1 MSRVLLVTHE
11 AALSGA
17 PRVALLVARVLRDV
31 GHDVDVVS
39 RTDGPMLQ
47 EFASESR
54 TRLEFAY
61 RWRRRLWSY
70 APRRVALTVDLIL
83 ATATMLRHR
92 PDIVYVNSTSAA
104 IYSRA
109 ARLTKRPTNIL
120 HVHESGTNS
129 DFFIR
134 RAGLTLTSGDIRL
147 VACSPSVRKELG
159 VLLEV
164 PESSIH
170 LLLSVPD
177 DREVRRSQPLP
188 PGAADD
194 VDVLTIGCCGTAELR
209 KGVDLW
215 VDAATRI
222 QAALPERRL
231 SFPWVGSVDSADRA
245 RWEAG
250 SPIDFVGVRSD
261 PYPVLRSFDVMVLPS
276 RDDPFP
282 LVVMEAM
289 LLARPIVAF
298 DVGGVRDQLGDA
310 GVVVPA
316 SDVDALVRAVV
327 SLVEDPT
334 RRDELGRAAAERA
347 EVLYTRSAFSTKL
360 LQVLRPTPT
369 ATRDQAN
376 MAL

>member
-1 MSRVLLVTHE
+1 
-11 AALSGA
+11 
-17 PRVALLVARVLRDV
+17 
-31 GHDVDVVS
+31 
-39 RTDGPMLQ
+39 MLQ

-54 TRLEFAY
+54 TRLEFAH

-250 SPIDFVGVRSD
+250 SPIDFMGVRSD

-316 SDVDALVRAVV
+316 SDVDALVGAVV